1 MHTLT
6 ALTAT
11 AELPAA
17 NLVRLA
23 AWAEVAREALAPNT
37 LRGYHTDT
45 GRFRA
50 WCELQDRRPLPAT
63 PETVVAFLQAEVEA
77 KPYKVGTLRRR
88 AASIG
93 AMHRAADLPNPCEA
107 ALVRLEL
114 KGLARRLGTGQRQA
128 APLTERDLHR
138 IRARM
143 GDTVRDLRDQA
154 LLLVGRDLLAR
165 ASELVALRVEDVTAA
180 DNGGA
185 LVALRRLKT
194 DTEAR
199 PYLIGPETRAA
210 LEVWLRRA
218 GIDGGLLFRSVN
230 KAGKASD
237 RGLSTRDVGR
247 VLKGRAMQAQLN
259 TAAGMSAHSMRT
271 GMACDLVA
279 RGTEMPKVMT
289 AGGWSTPSMV
299 ARYTAGL
306 AAQRGAIADYYGL
319 GG

>member
-1 MHTLT
+1 MHTLP
-6 ALTAT
+6 ALAP
-11 AELPAA
+11 AAQLPAA
-17 NLVRLA
+17 NLSRLN

-37 LRGYHTDT
+37 LRGYRVD
-45 GRFRA
+45 GERFA
-50 WCELQDRRPLPAT
+50 TWCKAQGVAALPAT
-63 PETVVAFLQAEVEA
+63 PETVQAFLRAEVEA

-88 AASIG
+88 VASIA
-93 AMHRAADLPNPCEA
+93 AMHRAAELPNPCEA

-138 IRARM
+138 IRARL

-165 ASELVALRVEDVTAA
+165 ASELVALRVEDVQAVE
-180 DNGGA
+180 GGA
-185 LVALRRLKT
+185 VVALRRRKT

-199 PYLIGPETRAA
+199 PYFIGPEATEA
-210 LEVWLRRA
+210 LQAWLRRA
-218 GIDGGLLFRSVN
+218 GIEAGLLFRSVN

-247 VLKGRAMQAQLN
+247 VLKGRAMQAQLP
-259 TAAGMSAHSMRT
+259 AAGGVSAHSMRT

-279 RGTEMPKVMT
+279 ANLEVSAVMA

-306 AAQRGAIADYYGL
+306 AAQRGAVARYYGARR
-319 GG
+319 

>member
-1 MHTLT
+1 MHTLP
-6 ALTAT
+6 ALAP
-11 AELPAA
+11 AAQLPAA
-17 NLVRLA
+17 NLSRLN

-45 GRFRA
+45 GRFRD
-50 WCELQDRRPLPAT
+50 WCKAQGVAALPAT
-63 PETVVAFLQAEVEA
+63 PETVQGFLRAEVEA

-88 AASIG
+88 VASIA
-93 AMHRAADLPNPCEA
+93 AMHRAAELPNPCEA

-165 ASELVALRVEDVTAA
+165 ASELVALRVEDVALL
-180 DNGGA
+180 DNGAA
-185 LVALRRLKT
+185 LVALRRRKT

-199 PYLIGPETRAA
+199 PYFIGPEATEA
-210 LEVWLRRA
+210 LQAWLRRA
-218 GIDGGLLFRSVN
+218 GIEAGLLFRSVN

-247 VLKGRAMQAQLN
+247 VLKGRAMQAQLP
-259 TAAGMSAHSMRT
+259 AAGGVSSHSLRV
-271 GMACDLVA
+271 GMCCDLVGRNA
-279 RGTEMPKVMT
+279 PMPKVMT
-289 AGGWSTPSMV
+289 AGGWSNAEMV

-319 GG
+319 GE

>member
-1 MHTLT
+1 MHTLP
-6 ALTAT
+6 ALAP
-11 AELPAA
+11 AAQLPAA
-17 NLVRLA
+17 NLSRLN

-37 LRGYHTDT
+37 LRGYRVD
-45 GRFRA
+45 GERFTT
-50 WCELQDRRPLPAT
+50 WCKAQGVAALPAT
-63 PETVVAFLQAEVEA
+63 PETVQAFLRAEVEA

-88 AASIG
+88 VASIA
-93 AMHRAADLPNPCEA
+93 AMHRAAELPNPCEA

-138 IRARM
+138 IRARL

-165 ASELVALRVEDVTAA
+165 ASELVALRVEDVQAVE
-180 DNGGA
+180 GGA
-185 LVALRRLKT
+185 VVALRRRKT

-199 PYLIGPETRAA
+199 PYFIGPEATEA
-210 LEVWLRRA
+210 LQAWLRRA
-218 GIDGGLLFRSVN
+218 GIEAGLLFRSVN

-247 VLKGRAMQAQLN
+247 VLKGRAMQAQLP
-259 TAAGMSAHSMRT
+259 AAGGVSAHSMRT

-279 RGTEMPKVMT
+279 ANLEVSAVMA

-306 AAQRGAIADYYGL
+306 AAQRGAVARYYGAKR
-319 GG
+319 

>member
-1 MHTLT
+1 MHTLP
-6 ALTAT
+6 ALAP
-11 AELPAA
+11 AAQLPAA
-17 NLVRLA
+17 NLSRLN

-45 GRFRA
+45 GRFRD
-50 WCELQDRRPLPAT
+50 WCKAQGVAALPAT
-63 PETVVAFLQAEVEA
+63 PEAVQGSLRAEVEA

-88 AASIG
+88 VASIA
-93 AMHRAADLPNPCEA
+93 AMHRAAELPNPCEA

-138 IRARM
+138 IRARL

-165 ASELVALRVEDVTAA
+165 ASELVALRVEDVQAVE
-180 DNGGA
+180 GGA
-185 LVALRRLKT
+185 VVALRRRKT

-199 PYLIGPETRAA
+199 PHLIGPEATEA
-210 LEVWLRRA
+210 LQAWLRRA
-218 GIDGGLLFRSVN
+218 GIEAGLLFRSVN

-247 VLKGRAMQAQLN
+247 VLKGRAMQAQLP
-259 TAAGMSAHSMRT
+259 AAGGVSSHSLRV
-271 GMACDLVA
+271 GMCCDLVGRNA
-279 RGTEMPKVMT
+279 PMPKVMT
-289 AGGWSTPSMV
+289 AGGWSNAEMV

-319 GG
+319 GE

>member
-1 MHTLT
+1 MHTLP
-6 ALTAT
+6 ALAP
-11 AELPAA
+11 AAQLPAA
-17 NLVRLA
+17 NLSRLN

-37 LRGYHTDT
+37 LRGYRVDCE
-45 GRFRA
+45 RFTT
-50 WCELQDRRPLPAT
+50 WCKAQGVVALPAT
-63 PETVVAFLQAEVEA
+63 PETVQGFLRAEVEA

-88 AASIG
+88 VASIA
-93 AMHRAADLPNPCEA
+93 AMHRAAELPNPCEA

-165 ASELVALRVEDVTAA
+165 ASELVALRVEDVQAVE
-180 DNGGA
+180 GGA
-185 LVALRRLKT
+185 VVALRRRKT

-199 PYLIGPETRAA
+199 PYFIGPEATEA
-210 LEVWLRRA
+210 LQAWLRRA
-218 GIDGGLLFRSVN
+218 GIEAGLLFRSVN

-247 VLKGRAMQAQLN
+247 VLKGRAMQAQLP
-259 TAAGMSAHSMRT
+259 AAGGVSAHSMRT

-279 RGTEMPKVMT
+279 ANLEVSAVMA

-306 AAQRGAIADYYGL
+306 AAQRGAVARYYGAKR
-319 GG
+319 

>member
-1 MHTLT
+1 MHTLP
-6 ALTAT
+6 ALAP
-11 AELPAA
+11 AAQLPAA
-17 NLVRLA
+17 NLSRLN

-45 GRFRA
+45 GRFRD
-50 WCELQDRRPLPAT
+50 WCKAQGVAALPAT
-63 PETVVAFLQAEVEA
+63 PETVQGFLRAEVEA

-88 AASIG
+88 VASIA
-93 AMHRAADLPNPCEA
+93 AMHRAAELPNPCEA

-165 ASELVALRVEDVTAA
+165 ASELVALRVEDVQAVE
-180 DNGGA
+180 GGA
-185 LVALRRLKT
+185 VVALRRRKT

-199 PYLIGPETRAA
+199 PYFIGPEATEA
-210 LEVWLRRA
+210 LQAWLRRA
-218 GIDGGLLFRSVN
+218 GIEAGLLFRSVN

-247 VLKGRAMQAQLN
+247 VLKGRAMQAQLP
-259 TAAGMSAHSMRT
+259 AAGGVSAHSMRT

-279 RGTEMPKVMT
+279 ANLEVSAVMA

-306 AAQRGAIADYYGL
+306 AAQRGAVARYYGAKR
-319 GG
+319 

>member
-1 MHTLT
+1 MHTLP
-6 ALTAT
+6 ALAP
-11 AELPAA
+11 AAQLPAA
-17 NLVRLA
+17 NLSRLN

-37 LRGYHTDT
+37 LRGYRVD
-45 GRFRA
+45 GERFTT
-50 WCELQDRRPLPAT
+50 WCKAQGVAALPAN
-63 PETVVAFLQAEVEA
+63 PETVQAFLRAEVEA

-88 AASIG
+88 VASIA
-93 AMHRAADLPNPCEA
+93 AMHRAAELPNPCEA

-138 IRARM
+138 IRARL

-165 ASELVALRVEDVTAA
+165 ASELVALRVEDVQAVE
-180 DNGGA
+180 GGA
-185 LVALRRLKT
+185 VVALRRRKT

-199 PYLIGPETRAA
+199 PYFIGPEATEA
-210 LEVWLRRA
+210 LQAWLRRA
-218 GIDGGLLFRSVN
+218 GIEAGLLFRSVN

-247 VLKGRAMQAQLN
+247 VLKGRAMQAQLP
-259 TAAGMSAHSMRT
+259 AAGGVSAHSMRT

-279 RGTEMPKVMT
+279 ANLEVSAVMA

-306 AAQRGAIADYYGL
+306 AAQRGAVARYYGARR
-319 GG
+319 

>member
-1 MHTLT
+1 MHTLP
-6 ALTAT
+6 ALAP
-11 AELPAA
+11 AAQLPAA
-17 NLVRLA
+17 NLSRLN

-45 GRFRA
+45 GRFRD
-50 WCELQDRRPLPAT
+50 WCKAQGVAALPAT
-63 PETVVAFLQAEVEA
+63 PETVQGFLRAEVEA

-88 AASIG
+88 VASIA
-93 AMHRAADLPNPCEA
+93 AMHRAAELPNPCEA

-138 IRARM
+138 IRARL

-165 ASELVALRVEDVTAA
+165 ASELVALRVEDVQAVE
-180 DNGGA
+180 GGA
-185 LVALRRLKT
+185 VVALRRRKT

-199 PYLIGPETRAA
+199 PYFIGPEATEA
-210 LEVWLRRA
+210 LQAWLRRA
-218 GIDGGLLFRSVN
+218 GIEAGLLFRSVN

-247 VLKGRAMQAQLN
+247 VLKGRAMQAQLP
-259 TAAGMSAHSMRT
+259 AAGGVSAHSMRT

-279 RGTEMPKVMT
+279 ANLEVSAVMA

-306 AAQRGAIADYYGL
+306 AAQRGAVARYYGAKR
-319 GG
+319 

>member
-1 MHTLT
+1 MHTLP

-11 AELPAA
+11 AELPAV
-17 NLVRLA
+17 NLARLN

-37 LRGYHTDT
+37 LRGYAVD
-45 GRFRA
+45 GERFRA
-50 WCELQDRRPLPAT
+50 WCLGLDRCPLPAT
-63 PETVVAFLQAEVEA
+63 PETVVAFLRAEVEA

-88 AASIG
+88 VASIA
-93 AMHRAADLPNPCEA
+93 AMHRAAELPNPCEA
-107 ALVRLEL
+107 DLVRLEL

-165 ASELVALRVEDVTAA
+165 ASELVALRVEDVQAVE
-180 DNGGA
+180 GGA
-185 LVALRRLKT
+185 VVALRRRKT

-199 PYLIGPETRAA
+199 PYFIGPEAA
-210 LEVWLRRA
+210 EALQAWQRRA

-247 VLKGRAMQAQLN
+247 VLKGRAMQAQLPA
-259 TAAGMSAHSMRT
+259 AAGVSAHSMRT

-279 RGTEMPKVMT
+279 ANLEVSAVMA

-306 AAQRGAIADYYGL
+306 AAQRGAVARYYGARR
-319 GG
+319 